1 MTATFPVT
9 WDDPGDACFTWT
21 FERMHAPEPMTPS
34 DAVAFRCAFDH
45 GASVAARV
53 YGLPFRAA
61 TRRINTYLYL
71 ALVPTSPP
79 AAPSSLETAIG
90 CLDELWQG
98 EYLPEIHRH
107 LREWEAVA
115 PPELALPQLVN
126 AVADSIERAK
136 RLYEIHFLIWF
147 PFMTAISLFDDFY
160 REVLGDVSDFDPYRL
175 LQGFDNMTV
184 ASGRALWQLSRE
196 ALRAESVRTA
206 LDEEPA
212 AAVAT
217 ALAATPEGRR
227 FLAALREYLGT
238 WGQRGDRWGWSFPS
252 WIDDPTPVI
261 KTLRDYV
268 RQPDRD
274 LDAELA
280 AQAAERERLVG
291 AGPEE
296 DAPPPTGRAGPLR
309 VPPPGRADGD
319 RAHRGPLALDR
330 LPLHAPRAPDLA
342 GGRSALRRRG
352 RPRPA
357 RRRIPPDPRR
367 APRDGIAFPRRNRR
381 SRIAARRAEMEYFR
395 TIAVP
400 PTVGAPPSAAA
411 PTDPVSAALAKF
423 FGPLALDP
431 TCADAT
437 TISGRP
443 GAPGKAVG
451 TARVLSS
458 LADARSLQPH
468 DVLVAATTA
477 PPWTPL
483 FAIAAAVVSDTAAS
497 SATAPWSPASTASR
511 PSSAPGTRPPASPTG
526 TWSRSTATRASSAC
540 CRNAVTRRLGVEAC
554 ADRITGRAGS
564 ACRACQPSRKGRVL
578 PRPSA
583 SKKGADGGCQWQH
596 PAGAVGGSGDAHVE
610 HPIRVE

>member
-1 MTATFPVT
+1 MTATFAVT
-9 WDDPGDACFTWT
+9 WDDPGDASFTWT

-45 GASVAARV
+45 GASVAARE

-90 CLDELWQG
+90 RLDELWQG
-98 EYLPEIHRH
+98 EYLPEIHRY
-107 LREWEAVA
+107 LREWEAVV
-115 PPELALPQLVN
+115 PPELALPQLVD
-126 AVADSIERAK
+126 AVAESIERAK

-160 REVLGDVSDFDPYRL
+160 REILGGVSDFDPYRL

-196 ALRAESVRTA
+196 ALRTESVRAA

-212 AAVAT
+212 AAVTT

-227 FLAALREYLGT
+227 FLAAVREYLGT

-261 KTLRDYV
+261 KTLRNYV
-268 RQPDRD
+268 RQPDSD

-280 AQAAERERLVG
+280 AQAVERERLV
-291 AGPEE
+291 AQARKRMRHHPPDVQDRFEFLLRAAQTAIVLTE
-296 DAPPPTGRAGPLR
+296 DHSHWIDFRCMYHVHRISLEVGRRFAAAA
-309 VPPPGRADGD
+309 V
-319 RAHRGPLALDR
+319 LDR
-330 LPLHAPRAPDLA
+330 PDDVFLLTPDEL
-342 GGRSALRRRG
+342 RETAL
-352 RPRPA
+352 
-357 RRRIPPDPRR
+357 
-367 APRDGIAFPRRNRR
+367 AFPRRNRR

-395 TIAVP
+395 TIAAP
-400 PTVGAPPSAAA
+400 PTVGAPPPAAA
-411 PTDPVSAALAKF
+411 TTDPVSAALAKF

-431 TCADAT
+431 TSADAT

-443 GAPGKAVG
+443 GAPGNAVG

-458 LADARSLQPH
+458 LADARRLQPH

-483 FAIAAAVVSDTAAS
+483 FATAAAVVCDTGGILSHCAVVAREYGIPAVVGTGN
-497 SATAPWSPASTASR
+497 AT
-511 PSSAPGTRPPASPTG
+511 TRIPDG
-526 TWSRSTATRASSAC
+526 H
-540 CRNAVTRRLGVEAC
+540 LVEV
-554 ADRITGRAGS
+554 D
-564 ACRACQPSRKGRVL
+564 
-578 PRPSA
+578 
-583 SKKGADGGCQWQH
+583 
-596 PAGAVGGSGDAHVE
+596 GDAGVVRLLSE
-610 HPIRVE
+610 PP